1 MNWRLLLPTNTSIV
15 VLSVITL
22 CLIQIPLSDSGKAAA
37 FPEQNCISNGGD
49 GGSAGNGGTAGND
62 GSDEVNSDQFKDIDT
77 PSGSADALT
86 KRTDYRDIQNSRS
99 AINANESAESELMKN
114 DLPEGVGGNGGKGGN
129 GGNGGRAVV
138 MCILIAPVINIDSN
152 IPFEPNAILERPN
165 LSYAPYLR
173 ME

>member
-15 VLSVITL
+15 MLSVITL

-37 FPEQNCISNGGD
+37 FPEQNCISNGGN
-49 GGSAGNGGTAGND
+49 GGSAGNGGIAGNR

-77 PSGSADALT
+77 PSGSGDTLT

-99 AINANESAESELMKN
+99 AAINASESAESELMKN
-114 DLPEGVGGNGGKGGN
+114 DLPEGVGGNGGN
-129 GGNGGRAVV
+129 GGNGGRAVA

-152 IPFEPNAILERPN
+152 IPFEPNALLERPN

-173 ME
+173 VE